1 MSYTY
6 IKTVFPEFE
15 FTNVYNDN
23 LYKNV
28 NETSNNL
35 LNVVG
40 FSQSNDHPTPR
51 PHSDSIETFKEI
63 DKMENQSNNNL
74 KFYNEKVINQNIPK
88 YNNIETF
95 VDHHDYIDHINN
107 CKECKDILLKQFG
120 YETQRI
126 NHDDLME
133 LFSYIIFGILLYM
146 LIKY

>member
-40 FSQSNDHPTPR
+40 FSKSNDH
-51 PHSDSIETFKEI
+51 SIETFKEI
-63 DKMENQSNNNL
+63 DKIENQSKNNL
-74 KFYNEKVINQNIPK
+74 KFYNEKIINQNIPN
-88 YNNIETF
+88 YNNTGTL
-95 VDHHDYIDHINN
+95 VNHHDHIDHINN
-107 CKECKDILLKQFG
+107 CKQCKDSLLKQFG
-120 YETQRI
+120 YENQRI

>member
-35 LNVVG
+35 LNIVG
-40 FSQSNDHPTPR
+40 FSQSDINQSNVTDPF
-51 PHSDSIETFKEI
+51 IETFKEI
-63 DKMENQSNNNL
+63 DKMETQSKNNL
-74 KFYNEKVINQNIPK
+74 KFYNDKVINQNIPQ